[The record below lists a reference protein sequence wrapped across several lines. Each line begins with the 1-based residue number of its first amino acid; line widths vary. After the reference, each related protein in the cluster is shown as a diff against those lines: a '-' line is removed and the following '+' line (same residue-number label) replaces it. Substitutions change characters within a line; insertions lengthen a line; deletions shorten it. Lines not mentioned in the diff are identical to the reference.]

1 MWFAMTRTIRDF
13 SAKIAQPR
21 CAPTI
26 RFVFARRD
34 RPDSGMERQKFVP
47 DDPRTDF
54 FRDAT
59 PPAMG
64 LHCKRRHG
72 RREDTGNCKP
82 RPTAEA
88 RPFQLLPQL
97 RHPDARFTLQN
108 GVQDLRLFSELQRLL
123 LTDTENPFVP
133 RLMDQQISIATEH
146 YTLRYEQNAAVLQLV
161 SSDGANKLG
170 MARIKA
176 LHHIVDE
183 LQAEAESGRIKALII
198 TGNSKFF
205 SAGADLNE
213 ISELSGPQAFEFS
226 RRGQA
231 LMLTIDQFP
240 TPVIAAIRG
249 YCMGGAMD
257 LALACDYRIAA
268 PNAVFG
274 HRGAS
279 LGVMTGWGGTQ
290 RLPRLIGKAR
300 AMQMFLLAEMVKA
313 EEALR
318 IGLVDRI
325 VEDPVTH
332 AVRCFRGVDNQ
343 AG

>member
-1 MWFAMTRTIRDF
+1 M
-13 SAKIAQPR
+13 AQY
-21 CAPTI
+21 
-26 RFVFARRD
+26 
-34 RPDSGMERQKFVP
+34 P
-47 DDPRTDF
+47 DDNEGWPSIKREA
-54 FRDAT
+54 DA
-59 PPAMG
+59 A
-64 LHCKRRHG
+64 
-72 RREDTGNCKP
+72 
-82 RPTAEA
+82 
-88 RPFQLLPQL
+88 
-97 RHPDARFTLQN
+97 
-108 GVQDLRLFSELQRLL
+108 
-123 LTDTENPFVP
+123 
-133 RLMDQQISIATEH
+133 I
-146 YTLRYEQNAAVLQLV
+146 LQLV
-161 SSDGANKLG
+161 SSDGTNKLG
-170 MARIKA
+170 MARIRA
-176 LHHIVDE
+176 LHSAIEE
-183 LQAEAESGRIKALII
+183 LKTEAESGRIKALII

-318 IGLVDRI
+318 IGLVDKI
-325 VEDPVTH
+325 ANDPVTR
-332 AVRCFRGVDNQ
+332 AVRSFRGVDDQ

>member
-1 MWFAMTRTIRDF
+1 VTERFYGMMLAAFKGA
-13 SAKIAQPR
+13 SQP
-21 CAPTI
+21 T
-26 RFVFARRD
+26 
-34 RPDSGMERQKFVP
+34 
-47 DDPRTDF
+47 
-54 FRDAT
+54 
-59 PPAMG
+59 MG

-72 RREDTGNCKP
+72 QRENPGNCKP
-82 RPTAEA
+82 PPAGPACAEA

-97 RHPDARFTLQN
+97 RRADARFTLQN
-108 GVQDLRLFSELQRLL
+108 GLQDLRLLSELQRFLL
-123 LTDTENPFVP
+123 RNSFHYGDAEDPFVS

-146 YTLRYEQNAAVLQLV
+146 YTLRHVQNGAVLQLV
-161 SSDGANKLG
+161 SSDGTNKLG
-170 MARIKA
+170 MTRIIA
-176 LHHIVDE
+176 LQRIVDE

-198 TGNSKFF
+198 TGNDKFF

-231 LMLTIDQFP
+231 LILMIDRFP
-240 TPVIAAIRG
+240 VPVIAAIRG

-300 AMQMFLLAEMVKA
+300 AMQMFLLAEMVNA

-318 IGLVDRI
+318 IGLVDAI
-325 VEDPVTH
+325 AEDPVAE
-332 AVRCFRGVDNQ
+332 AVTRVATNKKIPQGAC
-343 AG
+343 